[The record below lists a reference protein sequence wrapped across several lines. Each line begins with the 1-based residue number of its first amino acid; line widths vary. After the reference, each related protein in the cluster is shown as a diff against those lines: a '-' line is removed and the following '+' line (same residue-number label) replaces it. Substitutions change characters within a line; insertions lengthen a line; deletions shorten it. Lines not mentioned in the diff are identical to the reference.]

1 MIIVNCALRQDDI
14 IKIVESITIENI
26 NIFKHVTSE
35 GIRIFFRCNYFLHK
49 EKACNM
55 AHTAISNTPLGKALQ
70 FNVIDINEYPWIKY
84 PYY

>member
-14 IKIVESITIENI
+14 INIVESIQIEGI
-26 NIFKHVTSE
+26 NIFQFVKRE

-55 AHTAISNTPLGKALQ
+55 AHSAISDTNLGRSLN

>member
-14 IKIVESITIENI
+14 IKIVESIEIENI
-26 NIFKHVTSE
+26 NIFKYVKRE
-35 GIRIFFRCNYFLHK
+35 GIRIFFRCNYFLRK
-49 EKACNM
+49 EKACNI
-55 AHTAISNTPLGKALQ
+55 AHSAISNTNLGKSLY